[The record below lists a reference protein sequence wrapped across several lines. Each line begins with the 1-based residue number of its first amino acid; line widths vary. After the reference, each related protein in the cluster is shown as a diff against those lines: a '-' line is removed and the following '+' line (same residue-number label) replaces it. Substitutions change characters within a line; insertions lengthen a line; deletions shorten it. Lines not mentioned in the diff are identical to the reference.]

1 LPKHNSRRGDA
12 KLADEAYRCLGMM
25 VHDGMEFNND
35 LLNYR
40 KLTKGNRRYNLKI
53 NGPEVN
59 RMRSFLKATY
69 EGFLNGEWTHYAIPR
84 TGVRTR
90 NQHDEDA
97 SVLPMDINDHKT
109 MRLSSQ
115 KTGTEIVEAGT
126 SELIDVAYVAAVD
139 WHGNLKKKWDSL
151 MKRKWKF
158 KEHLNQDQ
166 LATELP
172 QYMRVE
178 ECKNESKREQKRRKK
193 RKRVDSIDVLYK

>member
-1 LPKHNSRRGDA
+1 
-12 KLADEAYRCLGMM
+12 M
-25 VHDGMEFNND
+25 
-35 LLNYR
+35 
-40 KLTKGNRRYNLKI
+40 
-53 NGPEVN
+53 
-59 RMRSFLKATY
+59 
-69 EGFLNGEWTHYAIPR
+69 
-84 TGVRTR
+84 
-90 NQHDEDA
+90 
-97 SVLPMDINDHKT
+97 
-109 MRLSSQ
+109 
-115 KTGTEIVEAGT
+115 EAGT